1 MKKIK
6 IFLILLAPAV
16 LSMLVLVAGRFIYA
30 SKEHTFPALEDK
42 VKEKNNA
49 AIKLDK
55 KTMHESG
62 IVVSH
67 IKYINYARRINVT
80 GSVLFIKNII
90 DIRNRYINA
99 AFKLRSLNANLA
111 ASKSEFFRVQKLY
124 KEGQIA
130 SKKSLQLAKGKYE
143 SYLYSVNIA
152 KEDIKSIKDLSVQK
166 YGQIITSALIH
177 NGRLYKRLV
186 KNQELLTQINLPT
199 GIIVFRPP
207 QYIKIN
213 VSSGY
218 FTPASFISPSPQT
231 NPKFQ
236 GLSFFY
242 MAKAGIGLLPGM
254 NITAE
259 FLAGAKKAGVF
270 IPASAVVW
278 WKGKAWIYVEKK
290 SRVFFKRQIPTK
302 TAVKGGFFVINKD
315 LFKKELIVIKGAQLL
330 LSKELME
337 KTHLKGE
344 ADND

>member
-6 IFLILLAPAV
+6 LFLILLVPAA
-16 LSMLVLVAGRFIYA
+16 LSMLISYHFID
-30 SKEHTFPALEDK
+30 SPKEHAFPALGNK
-42 VKEKNNA
+42 VKERNNTA
-49 AIKLDK
+49 TKLNQ
-55 KTMHESG
+55 KTIHESG

-67 IKYINYARRINVT
+67 IKYINYARQINVT

-130 SKKSLQLAKGKYE
+130 SKKSLQLAKAKYK

-152 KEDIKSIKDLSVQK
+152 KEDIESIKDQSVQK
-166 YGQIITSALIH
+166 YGQIITSALIY

-186 KNQELLTQINLPT
+186 KNRELLIQINLPA
-199 GIIVFRPP
+199 GIIISKPP
-207 QYIKIN
+207 RYIKIY
-213 VSSGY
+213 VSNGY
-218 FTPASFISPSPQT
+218 FIEASFISPSLQT

-242 MAKAGIGLLPGM
+242 MAKTGLGLLSGM

-259 FLAGAKKAGVF
+259 FTVGVKKAGVF

-290 SRVFFKRQIPTK
+290 RGVFFKRQIPTK

-337 KTHLKGE
+337 KTHLKRE